1 MSRFHQKLL
10 NNSSGQG
17 LTEYLILLVLVA
29 VVCIGAVTTMGNTMK
44 DKFQKVRAQIN
55 GLSTDG

>member
-1 MSRFHQKLL
+1 MTHFHQRLL
-10 NNSSGQG
+10 KNHSGQG

-29 VVCIGAVTTMGNTMK
+29 VVCIGSVTTMGTTMK
-44 DKFQKVRAQIN
+44 TKFQKVREQIN